1 MGTQN
6 NNKKNGTVAEC
17 IVTAELL
24 KRDWFVSTPEGDYAP
39 YDRVITK
46 EEFTHKIQIKSATRY
61 NHPKG
66 KEKAYKWTLRGGHD
80 KKTVHKMCDI
90 DAYIFV
96 GMLTLDFVIIPY
108 DIIYGLK
115 TISVNIAKKDNSKWG
130 MYLNAWGLLENKGY
144 NDVI

>member
-1 MGTQN
+1 
-6 NNKKNGTVAEC
+6 
-17 IVTAELL
+17 
-24 KRDWFVSTPEGDYAP
+24 
-39 YDRVITK
+39 
-46 EEFTHKIQIKSATRY
+46 
-61 NHPKG
+61 
-66 KEKAYKWTLRGGHD
+66 
-80 KKTVHKMCDI
+80 MCDI